1 MGAGVVIT
9 NNANLPESVVRAVS
23 HDDYDYEAAGDIS
36 ASALPKSPRQLWL
49 ERRHKHEILL
59 DAADLI
65 WRMIGNI
72 GHKIAE
78 RAAHP
83 NSLVEERLKAT
94 VLGWELTGKCDLLY
108 ENNGYGI
115 DDFKFT
121 SVWAVKDEKP
131 EWTAQLNTY
140 AWLAKQHG
148 FDIKRLRIIAILRDW
163 SKLKAAREQD
173 YPPVGVV
180 VREVP
185 LWSEAKQENYIADR
199 VQLHQWAGTKN
210 DDDLPPCTEEERWAK
225 PNTWAVKKKGG
236 KKAIRGGI
244 HDSESEAIT
253 HILEMFE
260 AGRDHYIEHRPG
272 NKTVRCASYC
282 SAAPFCSQYQQLKK
296 ESGNADQMAEA
307 V

>member
-1 MGAGVVIT
+1 MIT

-23 HDDYDYEAAGDIS
+23 LDEYDYQAAGDIS

-49 ERRHKHEILL
+49 ERRHKHEILE

-83 NSLVEERLKAT
+83 NSLVEERLSTT
-94 VLGWELTGKCDLLY
+94 VLGWVLTGKCDLLY
-108 ENNGYGI
+108 EQDGYGI

-185 LWSEAKQENYIADR
+185 LWSEEKQRQYIWDR
-199 VQLHQWAGTKN
+199 VAQHQDAAN
-210 DDDLPPCTEEERWAK
+210 YEDDYMVYCTDEERWAK
-225 PNTWAVKKKGG
+225 PDTWAVKKNG
-236 KKAIRGGI
+236 ARRALRVT
-244 HDSESEAIT
+244 ENEADAVFVASSRT
-253 HILEMFE
+253 D
-260 AGRDHYIEHRPG
+260 AVYIEHRPG
-272 NKTVRCASYC
+272 NKTVRCDHYC
-282 SAAPFCSQYQQLKK
+282 DVKNFCSQWKSLKSAAPA
-296 ESGNADQMAEA
+296 ESEDAA
-307 V
+307 

>member
-1 MGAGVVIT
+1 MKIT
-9 NNANLPESVVRAVS
+9 NDANLPESVVRAVS
-23 HDDYDYEAAGDIS
+23 LDDYDYENAGDIS

-49 ERRHKHEILL
+49 ERRHKHEIIE

-83 NSLVEERLKAT
+83 NSLVEERLKAN
-94 VLGWELTGKCDLLY
+94 VLGWVLTGKCDLLY
-108 ENNGYGI
+108 ERDGYGI

-131 EWTAQLNTY
+131 EWTAQLNVY

-163 SKLKAAREQD
+163 SKMKAAREQD

-185 LWSEAKQENYIADR
+185 LWSEEKQRVYIADR
-199 VQLHQWAGTKN
+199 VHKHKLTEGFA
-210 DDDLPPCTEEERWAK
+210 DDALPDCTDEERWAK
-225 PNTWAVKKKGG
+225 PGKWALKKKGG
-236 KKAIRGGI
+236 KKAMKLFDTKI
-244 HDSESEAIT
+244 EA
-253 HILEMFE
+253 ERFYDRNW
-260 AGRDHYIEHRPG
+260 RDTPFKIEIEPRPG
-272 NKTVRCASYC
+272 NKTVRCDHFCSVKNFCNQYQALK
-282 SAAPFCSQYQQLKK
+282 SAAPA
-296 ESGNADQMAEA
+296 ESSAA
-307 V
+307 

>member
-1 MGAGVVIT
+1 MIT

-23 HDDYDYEAAGDIS
+23 LDEYDYEAAGDIS
-36 ASALPKSPRQLWL
+36 ASALSKSPRQLWL
-49 ERRHKHEILL
+49 ERRHKHEILE

-83 NSLVEERLKAT
+83 NSLVEERLSTT
-94 VLGWELTGKCDLLY
+94 VLGWVLTGKCDLLY
-108 ENNGYGI
+108 EQDGYGI

-185 LWSEAKQENYIADR
+185 LWSEEKQRQYIWDR
-199 VQLHQWAGTKN
+199 VAQHQDAAN
-210 DDDLPPCTEEERWAK
+210 YEDDYMVYCTDEERWAK
-225 PNTWAVKKKGG
+225 PDTWAVKKKGA
-236 KKAIRGGI
+236 KRALRVT
-244 HDSESEAIT
+244 ENEADAVFVASSRT
-253 HILEMFE
+253 D
-260 AGRDHYIEHRPG
+260 AVYIEHRPG
-272 NKTVRCASYC
+272 NKTVRCDHYC
-282 SAAPFCSQYQQLKK
+282 DVKNFCSQWKSLKSAAPA
-296 ESGNADQMAEA
+296 ESEDAA
-307 V
+307 

>member
-1 MGAGVVIT
+1 MIT

-23 HDDYDYEAAGDIS
+23 LDEYDYQAAGDIS

-49 ERRHKHEILL
+49 ERRHKHEILE

-83 NSLVEERLKAT
+83 NSLVEERLSTT
-94 VLGWELTGKCDLLY
+94 VLGWVLTGKCDLLY
-108 ENNGYGI
+108 EQDGYGI

-185 LWSEAKQENYIADR
+185 LWSAEKQRQYIWDR
-199 VQLHQWAGTKN
+199 VAQHQDAAN
-210 DDDLPPCTEEERWAK
+210 YEDDYMVYCTDEERWAK
-225 PNTWAVKKKGG
+225 PDTWAVKKKGA
-236 KKAIRGGI
+236 KRALRVT
-244 HDSESEAIT
+244 ENEADAVFVASSRT
-253 HILEMFE
+253 D
-260 AGRDHYIEHRPG
+260 AVYIEHRPG
-272 NKTVRCASYC
+272 NKTVRCDHYC
-282 SAAPFCSQYQQLKK
+282 DVKNFCSQWKSLKSAAPA
-296 ESGNADQMAEA
+296 ESEDAA
-307 V
+307 

>member
-1 MGAGVVIT
+1 MIT

-23 HDDYDYEAAGDIS
+23 LDEYDYQAAGDIS

-49 ERRHKHEILL
+49 ERRHKHEILE

-83 NSLVEERLKAT
+83 NSLVEERLSTT
-94 VLGWELTGKCDLLY
+94 VLGWVLTGKCDLLY
-108 ENNGYGI
+108 EQDGYGI

-185 LWSEAKQENYIADR
+185 LWSEEKQRQYIWDR
-199 VQLHQWAGTKN
+199 VAQHQDAAN
-210 DDDLPPCTEEERWAK
+210 YEDDYMVYCTDEERWAK
-225 PNTWAVKKKGG
+225 PDTWAVKKKGA
-236 KKAIRGGI
+236 KRALRVT
-244 HDSESEAIT
+244 ENEADAVFVASSRT
-253 HILEMFE
+253 D
-260 AGRDHYIEHRPG
+260 AVYIEHRPG
-272 NKTVRCASYC
+272 NKTVRCDHYC
-282 SAAPFCSQYQQLKK
+282 DVKNFCSQWKSLKSAAPA
-296 ESGNADQMAEA
+296 ESEDAA
-307 V
+307 